1 MLDIRFVT
9 AKQRSLW
16 GELRSRIRALTD
28 RHGARAQ
35 LAREFE
41 VTPQAV
47 AEWLSGAS
55 APTAETTLRLR
66 EWVSEAEA
74 KQKKRAGSATT
85 RPALKTRKSK
95 SNKHEKAKSSRK
107 K

>member
-1 MLDIRFVT
+1 VT

-16 GELRSRIRALTD
+16 NDLRLRLRALTN
-28 RHGARAQ
+28 HYGARAQ
-35 LAREFE
+35 LAREFS

-47 AEWLSGAS
+47 TKWLDDAS

-66 EWVSEAEA
+66 EWVEEREKTSAE
-74 KQKKRAGSATT
+74 SAVP
-85 RPALKTRKSK
+85 RPALKTKKRKL
-95 SNKHEKAKSSRK
+95 K